1 MEARKTAPPAVEA
14 GDAVDTVSFQL
25 SGSAAFLHRAAGYG

>member
-25 SGSAAFLHRAAGYG
+25 LGCAAFLLRATGYG